1 MSEAPKPDN
10 RAAEESPKRP
20 PSPFNTNRI
29 GIALLVVGA
38 LMLAGRIAPGNLFFE
53 LVWLAGYALLA
64 SFLWRALEGRIPLKV
79 RIGIHGAI
87 GLLAAAT
94 LNRLSGLAF
103 LGFVGLAFFLVY
115 WFSPDGPN
123 KKGWA
128 LIPAGA
134 LTTLGIVAGVS
145 SLFPRWDGGSIFL
158 LGMTATFTYI
168 YLLPKE
174 KGGAKWALWPALAWA
189 VITLLANDPTGG
201 WGRWLTPLAMIGA
214 GVVVLGWARGRNKR
228 S

>member
-1 MSEAPKPDN
+1 MSDSPPPIKMGSN
-10 RAAEESPKRP
+10 RL
-20 PSPFNTNRI
+20 
-29 GIALLVVGA
+29 GLGLLVVGA
-38 LMLAGRIAPGNLFFE
+38 LMLATRISPGNLFFE
-53 LVWLAGYALLA
+53 LMWLAGYALLA
-64 SFLWRALEGRIPLKV
+64 SFLWKALEGRVPLKL

-87 GLLAAAT
+87 GILAAAT
-94 LNRLSGLAF
+94 LNRLAGLAF
-103 LGFVGLAFFLVY
+103 LGFIGLAFFLVY
-115 WFSPDGPN
+115 WFSPDGPA

-134 LTTLGIVAGVS
+134 LMTLAAVAGVS
-145 SLFPRWDGGSIFL
+145 SLYPRWDGGSIFL

-201 WGRWLTPLAMIGA
+201 WARWLMPLALIGA
-214 GVVVLGWARGRNKR
+214 GVVVLGWAKGRGKPE
-228 S
+228 